1 MGMGFYLRMALVF
14 CGLVLSSCLKPPS
27 YEQDFGSEVSR
38 EAILKALNEA
48 PYPSPYTIEP
58 GEFAYFD
65 KLQTIENLNPNV
77 VAQRGHTIMS
87 KVDRGDHYLLTMV
100 TETKEWVD
108 GAMKPSRKESELVLP
123 KMNIMALALWLQSPA
138 TLLSAWTKPWQ
149 QDPALAP
156 LRQVSQERQVE
167 SWSEK
172 VFRLFVAPSS
182 EGRISY
188 HNLKVEELIFPV
200 PLLVSR
206 RVDCGGLTHA
216 ICQGGIPAQKVSF
229 DMVRWESRGGD
240 KSSFYYIYSDRV
252 PYLAGQLE
260 ACAESKIDY
269 QGQRVRVRQCERAQD
284 FTMGSKPAG
293 QP

>member
-1 MGMGFYLRMALVF
+1 MGFYLSLALAFYSLAV
-14 CGLVLSSCLKPPS
+14 SSCLKPPS
-27 YEQDFGSEVSR
+27 YEQDFGAEVSR
-38 EAILKALNEA
+38 EAILKALNDA

-65 KLQTIENLNPNV
+65 KLQTIESLNPHV
-77 VAQRGHTIMS
+77 VAQKGHTIMS

-138 TLLSAWTKPWQ
+138 TLLSTWTKPWQ
-149 QDPALAP
+149 QDPQLEC
-156 LRQVSQERQVE
+156 LRQRDQRPQAQ

-172 VFRLFVAPSS
+172 IFSLFVTQSS
-182 EGRISY
+182 EGRVSY
-188 HNLKVEELIFPV
+188 HNLKVEELTFPV

-206 RVDCGGLTHA
+206 RVDCGGLA
-216 ICQGGIPAQKVSF
+216 SSICQGGIPAQKVSF
-229 DMVRWESRGGD
+229 DIVRWESRGGD

-284 FTMGSKPAG
+284 FTMGSKPSG
-293 QP
+293 QL